1 MKRRARLSLR
11 RNIQKPKKPNITEY
25 TLSET
30 HGHLSKAT
38 QGQSLSGFVAS
49 ISSCTS
55 CQETAGGGIGG
66 GETTGI
72 PGPEPAS
79 LDHPNISGSA
89 FLDEVFVHDGD
100 VSSQEPMS
108 CGSSSI
114 YDVSPSSGHQ
124 MESERDIEESGV
136 TDDAIPSSSVSCDSK
151 VESDSEEIDCVV
163 DPTPEIEPCT
173 QYCDDDSNPA
183 LYSLSS
189 DDMAQFEDFSVPPH
203 TERTQSNP
211 SIRRQTSLLSF
222 MTRTTCSRSNSESVM
237 APSTSSY
244 CKQQTTAGTSL
255 LANMVVPTGKEKAT
269 NRVNCQSD
277 MDSQAS
283 GSNEGNGRSGRT
295 KRTCPFY
302 KRIPGISTVQH

>member
-11 RNIQKPKKPNITEY
+11 RNIQKPKKPNTAEY

-38 QGQSLSGFVAS
+38 QGQSLSGFVANS
-49 ISSCTS
+49 TS
-55 CQETAGGGIGG
+55 CQETAGDAIGG

-79 LDHPNISGSA
+79 LDHPNVSGSA
-89 FLDEVFVHDGD
+89 ILDEVFAHDCD
-100 VSSQEPMS
+100 VGSPDHPMS
-108 CGSSSI
+108 CKSPSVS
-114 YDVSPSSGHQ
+114 DVSPSSGHQ
-124 MESERDIEESGV
+124 MESKRDVEESGD
-136 TDDAIPSSSVSCDSK
+136 TDDAIPSSSMSCDSK
-151 VESDSEEIDCVV
+151 VESDSEEIDCIV
-163 DPTPEIEPCT
+163 DPTPEVELCT
-173 QYCDDDSNPA
+173 QNCDDDSNPA

-222 MTRTTCSRSNSESVM
+222 MTRTTRSRSNSESVL
-237 APSTSSY
+237 APSMSSY

-255 LANMVVPTGKEKAT
+255 LANAVMPTGKEKAT
-269 NRVNCQSD
+269 NRENDRSD